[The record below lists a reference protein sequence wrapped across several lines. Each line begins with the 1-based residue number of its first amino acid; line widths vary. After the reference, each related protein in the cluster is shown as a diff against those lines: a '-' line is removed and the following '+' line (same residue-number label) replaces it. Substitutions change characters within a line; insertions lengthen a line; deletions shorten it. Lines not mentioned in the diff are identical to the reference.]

1 MKGFKEFLTL
11 RNQYITAFWLTLVV
25 SIGLILGGAM
35 TPPYAEIPGSL
46 LEGVGLLF
54 LWPALMFAAKALE
67 DGKTATIQHGQTTVK
82 IGKDADEE
90 ELNPDEEP
98 ETL

>member
-1 MKGFKEFLTL
+1 MKKLFKEFLEI
-11 RNQYITAFWLTLVV
+11 RNQYITAFWVTLVV
-25 SIGLILGGAM
+25 AIGLICGGAL

-67 DGKTATIQHGQTTVK
+67 EGKTATIQHGQTTVT
-82 IGKDADEE
+82 IGKDAEDDTINDTEG
-90 ELNPDEEP
+90 DD
-98 ETL
+98 

>member
-1 MKGFKEFLTL
+1 MKKFFREFLQI
-11 RNQYITAFWLTLVV
+11 RNQYITAFWVTLVV
-25 SIGLILGGAM
+25 AITLLIGGAM

-67 DGKTATIQHGQTTVK
+67 EGKTATIQHGQTTVT
-82 IGKDADEE
+82 IGKEADE
-90 ELNPDEEP
+90 NAGDEGIDN
-98 ETL
+98 

>member
-1 MKGFKEFLTL
+1 MKNFIKAFLEI
-11 RNQYITAFWLTLVV
+11 RNQYITAFWLTLIV
-25 SIGLILGGAM
+25 SIGLIIGGAF

-67 DGKTATIQHGQTTVK
+67 EGKTTTIQHGQTTVT
-82 IGKDADEE
+82 IGKDEE
-90 ELNPDEEP
+90 EPDEIN
-98 ETL
+98 